1 MKGLVVK
8 DSHIVKEMDKS
19 LIDGERKNSLVIP
32 VGLTK
37 DGNVGKSTS
46 AISYEDFKLLR
57 KYVRHAIKDLCEE
70 MLSGEIR
77 IAPYKHKDGTSCDF
91 CDYSAICQFDSTI
104 KDNKYKNLNNKSNE
118 EIIKMMKGDV
128 N

>member
-1 MKGLVVK
+1 EIQEAILKELRMKGLVVK

-32 VGLTK
+32 

-77 IAPYKHKDGTSCDF
+77 IA
-91 CDYSAICQFDSTI
+91 
-104 KDNKYKNLNNKSNE
+104 
-118 EIIKMMKGDV
+118 
-128 N
+128 